1 MINNLFSCK
10 LYVYEQSNHFDFE
23 PFCTE
28 HLDLIKEAAG
38 SEFTLQQLDAGCDEN
53 SLEDA
58 IKTAEIIVGQP
69 PLKHLLPAETKCPEL
84 RFIQMTWAG
93 TDQYTQSSIPFPKD
107 RIALANARGAYG
119 MIISQFVICQILSLM
134 LNFKAY
140 HNRQQNKTWE
150 RQGPILSL
158 QNANVLIQGLIQPLK
173 TSESRP

>member
-1 MINNLFSCK
+1 M
-10 LYVYEQSNHFDFE
+10 SNRTILIFE

-53 SLEDA
+53 SLENA

-69 PLKHLLPAETKCPEL
+69 PLKRLLPEETKCPEL

-107 RIALANARGAYG
+107 RIALANASGRCCCVLH
-119 MIISQFVICQILSLM
+119 SQFQPDCRFYGFPKIK
-134 LNFKAY
+134 NDEKEFD
-140 HNRQQNKTWE
+140 NRECWPRKFY
-150 RQGPILSL
+150 
-158 QNANVLIQGLIQPLK
+158 
-173 TSESRP
+173 

>member
-1 MINNLFSCK
+1 MGNRIILI
-10 LYVYEQSNHFDFE
+10 FE

-69 PLKHLLPAETKCPEL
+69 PLKRLLPAETKCPEL

-107 RIALANARGAYG
+107 RIALANARGRCCCV
-119 MIISQFVICQILSLM
+119 MHSQFQPDCRFYGFPKIKMMKKNSIIVNVGRGKVIDCAA
-134 LNFKAY
+134 LNEELNNG
-140 HNRQQNKTWE
+140 H
-150 RQGPILSL
+150 L
-158 QNANVLIQGLIQPLK
+158 
-173 TSESRP
+173 

>member
-1 MINNLFSCK
+1 M
-10 LYVYEQSNHFDFE
+10 SNRTILIFE
-23 PFCTE
+23 PFCME

-38 SEFTLQQLDAGCDEN
+38 SEFTLQQLDSGCDEN
-53 SLEDA
+53 SLENA

-69 PLKHLLPAETKCPEL
+69 PLKRLLPAETKCPEL
-84 RFIQMTWAG
+84 RFIQMTWEG
-93 TDQYTQSSIPFPKD
+93 TDQYTQSAIPFPKD

-150 RQGPILSL
+150 RQGPVLSL

-173 TSESRP
+173 TRESRP